1 MKPLRVLHVH
11 TLPVVSGSGINTFLT
26 MKRTPTARYETA
38 LACAPGGMLNH
49 IVRGAGMTVH
59 EVPHMVQP
67 LHPVK
72 DMLALRALVRIIRNE
87 KIAIV
92 HTHNSKAGFLG
103 RLAGRMARAPVVI
116 HTVHGFAFH
125 DAESWWRRLLFR
137 RLERMAASWADH
149 TIFISEPMIEWARRE
164 GILAHTAYSKI
175 YSGID
180 VPAFQQYERSD
191 RTGLRQE
198 LGLDE
203 NDRVIGFVSK
213 LWEGK
218 GHAVALEAMVR
229 VRTAV
234 PRAKLLLVGE
244 GPLAGELQAQSRA
257 LGIESCVV
265 FAGFRSRVAELTW
278 LCDLCILPSFYEG
291 MGRVLLEAGAC
302 GKAVVASRV
311 GGIPDVV
318 LDNETGFLVPPG
330 DPDALASAMMRLL
343 LDRDLG
349 ARMGARARQHIGE
362 KFNARTMVQEIVKLY
377 DVYTDKEKCTVPR
390 EGFLETVAQNNRQH
404 EKVG

>member
-26 MKRTPTARYETA
+26 MKRTPRRYETA

-49 IVRGAGMTVH
+49 IVRGAGMAVY
-59 EVPHMVQP
+59 EVPHLVQP
-67 LHPVK
+67 LHPLN
-72 DMLALRALVRIIRNE
+72 DLLALRELVRIIRDE

-103 RLAGRMARAPVVI
+103 RLAGRLAGAPLVI

-125 DAESWWRRLLFR
+125 DAESWWRRFLFR
-137 RLERMAASWADH
+137 HLERVAATWADH
-149 TIFISEPMIEWARRE
+149 TIFISEPMVGWARRE
-164 GILAHTAYSKI
+164 GILARTAYSKI

-180 VPAFQQYERSD
+180 LSAFQQYERSD

-198 LGLDE
+198 LGLHEGDG
-203 NDRVIGFVSK
+203 VIGFVSK

-229 VRTAV
+229 VVAAF

-244 GPLAGELQAQSRA
+244 GPLAGALKAQSRA
-257 LGIESCVV
+257 LGIASSIVLT
-265 FAGFRSRVAELTW
+265 GFRSRVAELTW
-278 LCDLCILPSFYEG
+278 LCDFCILPSFYEG
-291 MGRVLLEAGAC
+291 MDRVLLEAGAC
-302 GKAVVASRV
+302 GKPVVASRV

-318 LDNETGFLVPPG
+318 IDGETGFLVPPG
-330 DPDALASAMMRLL
+330 DPDALAAAMMRLL
-343 LDRDLG
+343 EDPDLRR
-349 ARMGARARQHIGE
+349 RMGARAREHMGE
-362 KFNARTMVQEIVKLY
+362 KFDARTMVEEIVKLY
-377 DVYTDKEKCTVPR
+377 DWYADKTKGALPGEVS
-390 EGFLETVAQNNRQH
+390 LEAVLQNHKEH
-404 EKVG
+404 EKIG